1 MVCFREGRS
10 GSVFLAFDLRELVS
24 GWRGSW
30 VSDAL
35 LQKRFQLFDDFWA
48 LVIEISGL
56 GKIVLIDEVL
66 PGVIWGVDIY
76 ALNLLEIASL

>member
-56 GKIVLIDEVL
+56 GKIGFQIVELCWRSVRFESPIFDV
-66 PGVIWGVDIY
+66 
-76 ALNLLEIASL
+76 AL